1 MKNVLVT
8 VQDEAL
14 STTIS
19 EVLGALSAEM
29 VSESDPTVDQVE
41 QLRPAVVIVDYAGQ
55 PAEAEN
61 FFHQVIE
68 YEPTARIPF
77 MFIVPDGEKWREID
91 GFRLGFDTKV
101 SKERPKMGIELRV
114 QAILKKSRISE
125 DRQTKAKDLQQIV
138 QSILKKARIEDTGAL
153 SISRALPSRPK
164 LLIVE
169 DEELTREIL
178 QSALEIRYELV
189 FATNGL
195 EGYERAV
202 AERPDM
208 IISDFN
214 MPIMDGGELLEKIRA
229 DHLFRRTPFLFL
241 TAKNSVDERITGLER
256 GADEYIGK
264 PFAVREL
271 QLRVDRLVEQ
281 ATRQSSSLQGDLSEI
296 SLPDVL
302 QMVANNQKSGVLS
315 IESEAANGQK
325 VRLLF
330 QEGRLINAE
339 YGRNKGIKAFY
350 RTLFITEGKF
360 YLENKELDAK
370 QVINDK
376 LENLLLEGYR
386 QMDEFE
392 MLRARFANG
401 FEAHLRPGTEKA
413 VSSGLSQLDAIALFA
428 VGAGATVGEVL
439 NQVNYTDYEV
449 LESIINLL
457 EAGLIVAD

>member
-1 MKNVLVT
+1 
-8 VQDEAL
+8 
-14 STTIS
+14 
-19 EVLGALSAEM
+19 
-29 VSESDPTVDQVE
+29 
-41 QLRPAVVIVDYAGQ
+41 
-55 PAEAEN
+55 
-61 FFHQVIE
+61 
-68 YEPTARIPF
+68 
-77 MFIVPDGEKWREID
+77 
-91 GFRLGFDTKV
+91 
-101 SKERPKMGIELRV
+101 
-114 QAILKKSRISE
+114 
-125 DRQTKAKDLQQIV
+125 
-138 QSILKKARIEDTGAL
+138 
-153 SISRALPSRPK
+153 
-164 LLIVE
+164 
-169 DEELTREIL
+169 
-178 QSALEIRYELV
+178 
-189 FATNGL
+189 
-195 EGYERAV
+195 
-202 AERPDM
+202 
-208 IISDFN
+208 
-214 MPIMDGGELLEKIRA
+214 
-229 DHLFRRTPFLFL
+229 
-241 TAKNSVDERITGLER
+241 
-256 GADEYIGK
+256 
-264 PFAVREL
+264 
-271 QLRVDRLVEQ
+271 
-281 ATRQSSSLQGDLSEI
+281 
-296 SLPDVL
+296 
-302 QMVANNQKSGVLS
+302 MVANNQKSGVLS